1 MKVLIL
7 EDEELAAERLQQ
19 QIQQLRKGVEVVA
32 VIDSVEEAVALL
44 RKQAEIDLAFFDI
57 QLADGSSFQVFQQ
70 VKVTCP
76 IIFTTAYDQY
86 TLQAFKVNSID
97 YLLKPIDT
105 EELEKALAQYDD
117 LKARFGAQ
125 SPALEQIAQVIGMM
139 QQDYKERFVVKTGH
153 QIVSVKAN
161 QILYLYSEHKIT
173 WLRHQNGKKYEL
185 NYSLGQLEE
194 MLDPTQFF
202 RVSRQSIVHIDSVQQ
217 ATVYSNA
224 RLKLQLVD
232 GEETV
237 VSRERVAD
245 FRSWMGA

>member
-1 MKVLIL
+1 M

-19 QIQQLRKGVEVVA
+19 QIQQLREDTNVVA
-32 VIDSVEEAVALL
+32 VIDSVEDAVAFL
-44 RKQAEIDLAFFDI
+44 RKQPELDLAFFDI

-70 VKVTCP
+70 VKVACP

-105 EELEKALAQYDD
+105 EELEKALVQYEE
-117 LKARFGAQ
+117 LKAKFGTQ
-125 SPALEQIAQVIGMM
+125 SPALEQIAQAIGMM
-139 QQDYKERFVVKTGH
+139 QKDYKTRFVVKTGH
-153 QIVSVKAN
+153 QIVSVKAD
-161 QILYLYSEHKIT
+161 QILYFYSEHKIT

-194 MLDPTQFF
+194 MLDPAKFF
-202 RVSRQSIVHIDSVQQ
+202 RISRQCIVHIDSVQQ

-232 GEETV
+232 GEEAV
-237 VSRERVAD
+237 VSRERVAG
-245 FRSWMGA
+245 FRDWMGA